1 MRVEIAFDLV
11 CPWCYIGRRRFER
24 AVSQLR
30 EEGVTIDLDVRY
42 RAFML
47 DPTAPLGEP
56 TPVKDAYA
64 KKFGGTAQAER
75 ILANV
80 TAVAAQE
87 GIEFRMETAI
97 RANTLPAHRLLKF
110 VENVNP
116 SLQGEVNESIM
127 RGYFCEGL
135 DISRDE
141 TLRRCAERAG
151 LSVEKDVDLSDAAL
165 TAQVEQD
172 VRWASDRD
180 ITAVPTFVVNDSLVV
195 PGAQDSDT
203 FARLI
208 RRMAA
213 R

>member
-1 MRVEIAFDLV
+1 M
-11 CPWCYIGRRRFER
+11 
-24 AVSQLR
+24 SQLR

-47 DPTAPLGEP
+47 DPTAPLGER

-64 KKFGGTAQAER
+64 KKFGGNAQAER

-97 RANTLPAHRLLKF
+97 RANTFPAHRLLKF

-151 LSVEKDVDLSDAAL
+151 FSVEQDMDLSDATL

-203 FARLI
+203 FVRLI
-208 RRMAA
+208 RRMAE